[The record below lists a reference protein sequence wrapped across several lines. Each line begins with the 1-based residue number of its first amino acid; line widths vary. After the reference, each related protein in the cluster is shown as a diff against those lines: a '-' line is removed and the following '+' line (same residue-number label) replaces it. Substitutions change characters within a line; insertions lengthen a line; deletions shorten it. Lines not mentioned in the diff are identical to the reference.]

1 MKNQNNSSKIW
12 AIGGG
17 KGGVG
22 KSFLIS
28 NIAHSLAMKGEKTIL
43 IDADFGGANL
53 HSFLGI
59 SKPPRSLADFFTKK
73 MPLADLVID
82 TGIPDLSLVVGVI
95 GSFTPENINHA
106 QKLKFFRHIKQL
118 EADNVLI
125 DLGAGANFNI
135 IDTFLLADKK
145 IVAILPE
152 ITAMDNMYAFLKYAF
167 FRRLVR
173 IFTENR
179 MQYVIKNAYQE
190 YKDDPNNNSGN
201 LHQFIQY
208 LKSTEQPAEQIV
220 QQVLDSYEV
229 NIIVNQARSKQDITL
244 GNSVKSICLK
254 YLGFHSSYVG
264 YIEHDEA
271 VPLAINSRR
280 PYLLANPASQF
291 KEEINRITNN
301 LLRGEQVRLRL

>member
-1 MKNQNNSSKIW
+1 MKKRNNNHCTIW

-28 NIAHSLAMKGEKTIL
+28 NIAHSLALKGEKTIL

-59 SKPPRSLADFFTKK
+59 TKPPRSLADFFTKK
-73 MPLADLVID
+73 IPLADLVID
-82 TGIPDLSLVVGVI
+82 SGIPDLSLIVGVI
-95 GSFTPENINHA
+95 GSFTPENINYA

-145 IVAILPE
+145 IVVILPE
-152 ITAMDNMYAFLKYAF
+152 ITAMDNMYSFLKYAF
-167 FRRLVR
+167 FRRLARV
-173 IFTENR
+173 FAENR
-179 MQYVIKNAYQE
+179 MKYVIQNAYQE
-190 YKDDPNNNSGN
+190 YKEKSVNTGN
-201 LHQFIQY
+201 LNQFIQF
-208 LKSTEQPAEQIV
+208 LRDVDEPAERIV
-220 QQVLDSYEV
+220 EQVLSGYKV
-229 NIIVNQARSKQDITL
+229 NIIVNQARSKQDIIL
-244 GNSVKSICLK
+244 GSSVKSICLK
-254 YLGFHSSYVG
+254 YLGFNSRYVG
-264 YIEHDEA
+264 YIEHDES
-271 VPLAINSRR
+271 VPMAINSRQ
-280 PYLLANPASQF
+280 PYLLANPASQL